1 MVTLQLILPNILLTY
16 ERTESSFLRMF
27 CWECPTS
34 LLDADVEVAFEVPP
48 VAEDDDVALED
59 AFDIAIITDSLELK
73 SLFLHDQYHQI
84 HTHVFPICLC

>member
-1 MVTLQLILPNILLTY
+1 M
-16 ERTESSFLRMF
+16 
-27 CWECPTS
+27 ECPTS
-34 LLDADVEVAFEVPP
+34 FLFVDVAFEAPA

-84 HTHVFPICLC
+84 HIHVFPICLRYTLHIEALPSFLSCTVSLFIGN